1 LKNHPIIFH
10 LKYGI
15 IQGNSHFA
23 LNNAHE
29 DGTFIKKHSKKI
41 WIESSRGLI
50 RGGYVMKI
58 SKNDA
63 LIWFDFFSQLAEEEE
78 ISTKHE
84 EIIYSTFAQIEATID
99 HRNDTLMS
107 KIRSLK
113 TLENRT
119 FFVGNEIKF
128 PKGCRSC
135 LLGTGLSA
143 IRKTN
148 KCNIECKFCYNY
160 GQLEDIP
167 PIGEDMW
174 EIGGTKF
181 YEKDIDLLL
190 SIHQKPT
197 GISYVYLEPFM
208 EIEKY
213 YSVIKKFNDAQI
225 YQHLYTNGTLATEET
240 LKALGEAGLNEIRF
254 NLGASKCS
262 DKVIENIGIAKKYIK
277 YVGIETPMTPEFFE
291 EFFKKKEAI
300 FETKLDFINC
310 AELHLNENNIDNYY
324 GENMYISRH
333 GYISPT
339 WSRELT
345 LKFMK
350 IADEENWDLV
360 VHDCSNYTKFARGLN
375 LSSKEGMW
383 FGASNYACEFSRIP
397 YEVFI
402 PILNDDNFKF
412 LSEEE
417 LPDDYKPEM
426 IDI

>member
-1 LKNHPIIFH
+1 
-10 LKYGI
+10 
-15 IQGNSHFA
+15 
-23 LNNAHE
+23 
-29 DGTFIKKHSKKI
+29 
-41 WIESSRGLI
+41 
-50 RGGYVMKI
+50 MKI

-63 LIWFDFFSQLAEEEE
+63 LIWFDFFSQLTEEEE
-78 ISTKHE
+78 ISTIHE
-84 EIIYSTFAQIEATID
+84 EIIYATFAQIEAAID
-99 HRNDTLMS
+99 HRNDRLIS
-107 KIRSLK
+107 EIRSLK

-119 FFVGNEIKF
+119 FFVGNESKF

-148 KCNIECKFCYNY
+148 KCNIKCKFCYNY
-160 GQLEDIP
+160 GELDDISP
-167 PIGEDMW
+167 VGEDMW

-190 SIHQKPT
+190 SIQQKPT

-213 YSVIKKFNDAQI
+213 YSVIMKFRDAGI
-225 YQHLYTNGTLATEET
+225 HQHLYTNGTLATEET

-254 NLGASKCS
+254 NLGASNCS
-262 DKVIENIGIAKKYIK
+262 DKVIENIGIAKKYIEN
-277 YVGIETPMTPEFFE
+277 VGVETPMTPEFSE
-291 EFFKKKEAI
+291 AFFKKKQAI
-300 FETKLDFINC
+300 LETKLDFINC

-333 GYISPT
+333 GYISPI

-350 IADEENWDLV
+350 IAEEENWDLA
-360 VHDCSNYTKFARGLN
+360 VHDCSNYTKFARSLN
-375 LSSKEGMW
+375 LSCKEGKW
-383 FGASNYACEFSRIP
+383 FGSSNYACEFTRIP
-397 YEVFI
+397 CEVFL
-402 PILNDDNFKF
+402 PILRDDNFKF

-417 LPDDYKPEM
+417 LPDGYKPGEM
-426 IDI
+426 IV